1 MMNKFVFSIVVI
13 LTAMLGYQCSPTN
26 REGLPP
32 HDFMEG
38 VDRVIYIEGNHFDD
52 MDDQLKC
59 KLGRPL
65 ERKYRRCREEITGTR
80 LKQLREFLS
89 GYPSKIVDETSEKQQ
104 IINLSGPFSCYDG
117 SYTRLL
123 IPGKKGKTV
132 LIALQTEE
140 EAEKFFLIVGRKD
153 RTEALR
159 ERCLVRE
166 REERNKP
173 R

>member
-1 MMNKFVFSIVVI
+1 MVMIVIV
-13 LTAMLGYQCSPTN
+13 MLGHQCSPTN
-26 REGLPP
+26 REVLSS

-38 VDRVIYIEGNHFDD
+38 VDKVIYVEGNHFDD
-52 MDDQLKC
+52 MDDQVKRE
-59 KLGRPL
+59 LGRPL

-80 LKQLREFLS
+80 LKQLREFLL

-132 LIALQTEE
+132 LIALQTKE
-140 EAEKFFLIVGRKD
+140 EAEKFFTIVGRKD
-153 RTEALR
+153 RAEAMR
-159 ERCLVRE
+159 ERCMVRE
-166 REERNKP
+166 REERNKH